1 MASKI
6 FLVDDDDSVRD
17 ALSRLLANL
26 DLPVVAC
33 ADGDALL
40 AACTPEQ
47 PGCVV
52 LDLDLPGMNG
62 LQAQAALRARGIEL
76 PVIFLTGKGSVASTA
91 SALKAGAFDF
101 LEKPVEGRLLLARVQ
116 DALRED
122 ALRRER
128 AARRREAQLRLAQLT
143 AREREVIVLALD
155 GLANKE
161 VANRL
166 GISHRTVEIHRARV
180 MHKMGV
186 SNLLELDHMLNTGE
200 PERSAID
207 AAAAARKAP

>member
-122 ALRRER
+122 ALRREQ

-166 GISHRTVEIHRARV
+166 GISHRTVEIHRARL
-180 MHKMGV
+180 MRKY
-186 SNLLELDHMLNTGE
+186 
-200 PERSAID
+200 
-207 AAAAARKAP
+207 AAATTAELVQKLIAG

>member
-1 MASKI
+1 MAKI

-91 SALKAGAFDF
+91 WALKAGAFDF

-122 ALRRER
+122 ALRREQ
-128 AARRREAQLRLAQLT
+128 AARRREAQLRLAP
-143 AREREVIVLALD
+143 VD
-155 GLANKE
+155 GP
-161 VANRL
+161 
-166 GISHRTVEIHRARV
+166 RTRGHRAGAGRP
-180 MHKMGV
+180 G
-186 SNLLELDHMLNTGE
+186 EQGGGE
-200 PERSAID
+200 PAGHQPPHGRDPPGASD
-207 AAAAARKAP
+207 AQDGCVEPA